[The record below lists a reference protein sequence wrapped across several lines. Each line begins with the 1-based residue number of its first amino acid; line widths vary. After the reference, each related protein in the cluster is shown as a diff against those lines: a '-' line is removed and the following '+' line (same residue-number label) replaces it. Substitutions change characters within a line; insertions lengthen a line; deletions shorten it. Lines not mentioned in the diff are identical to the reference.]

1 MTMEHQYPIYLS
13 DNEPLYSQPE
23 RITKELKPHQ
33 KAALC
38 KAIYME
44 QKPYITYN
52 VPNPEEIIKYH
63 NGSATFKGV
72 FQVHANTGI
81 IGDIVG
87 YGKTLIGLSIIA
99 DAHLSNIYT
108 NIHQTH
114 SYGSS
119 YYSGTMTVVKNRTF
133 NVPLE
138 TYIQT
143 TLVVV
148 PRGPVYMQW
157 KTTIENDTSL
167 KYLSIDSLHCIKK
180 SIPKTLPELKAY
192 LETFDLILIKNTTF
206 KVWLEYLQE
215 FNTELLGFARIMID
229 EAHDIIYKVPRMHFK
244 FIWLITSSYTQ
255 LNHYSYS
262 RNSISNHIDSLI
274 SNERMHYLL
283 VKSHKNFVV
292 KSFNIPEPIEH
303 YYLCRMTTSLSI
315 LTLFVNPAI
324 RDKINV
330 NDISGA
336 IRDLGGSQ
344 ETETSLVESVK
355 KDFEKD
361 IYNKEKEILFIQS
374 LDIEPEQK
382 EIRLRNAHNELN
394 RLSTRLNSLTERIMD
409 VSTKTC
415 PICFDALDNPLYLNC
430 THMLCG
436 RCLFQ
441 MVNSSL
447 QTRQSIIACPEC
459 RTPIDSNKIRAIVK
473 HQTNNENN
481 TPILLKK
488 EDQLIDILLK
498 KPHGRFL
505 LFSNLDSQFYKLCKL
520 LDEHGITHSEIKGST
535 QHMMNIL
542 KDFKDGKLRI
552 ILLNTHHAGCGIDIS
567 CATDVIIYHQMPNEK
582 TQAIGR
588 AQRIGRTEV
597 LTIHNLCYPHELQ
610 EN

>member
-1 MTMEHQYPIYLS
+1 MTMENQYPIFLS
-13 DNEPLYSQPE
+13 ENQPLYPQPE
-23 RITKELKPHQ
+23 CVLKELKPHQ

-38 KAIYME
+38 KAVHME
-44 QKPYITYN
+44 QKEFITYN
-52 VPNPEEIIKYH
+52 VPNPEEIIKFH
-63 NGSATFKGV
+63 NGAATFKGI
-72 FQVHANTGI
+72 FQVHANIGI

-99 DAHLSNIYT
+99 EAPVSQIYT
-108 NIHQTH
+108 NLYQTH

-138 TYIQT
+138 SFIQT

-157 KTTIENDTSL
+157 KTTIENDSSL
-167 KYLSIDSLHCIKK
+167 KYLAIDSLHNIKK
-180 SIPKTLPELKAY
+180 FIPKTLPELKNY
-192 LETFDLILIKNTTF
+192 LETFDLILIKNTTL
-206 KVWLEYLQE
+206 KVWIEYLQE
-215 FNTELLGFARIMID
+215 LNIKLHGFSRIMID
-229 EAHDIIYKVPRMHFK
+229 EAHDIIYKIPRMHFK
-244 FIWLITSSYTQ
+244 FLWLITSSYNQ

-262 RNSISNHIDSLI
+262 KNSIFNHTDLLI
-274 SNERMHYLL
+274 SHERIHYLL
-283 VKSHKNFVV
+283 IKSERNFVV
-292 KSFNIPEPIEH
+292 KSFNIPEPIEN
-303 YYLCRMTTSLSI
+303 YYLCRMTSTLSI
-315 LTLFVNPAI
+315 LTMFVNPAI

-344 ETETSLVESVK
+344 ETEESLVESVK
-355 KDFEKD
+355 KEFSKD
-361 IYNKEKEILFIQS
+361 IYNKEKEIQYIES
-374 LDIEPEQK
+374 LDIEAEQK
-382 EIRLRNAHNELN
+382 ESRLRNANNDLN
-394 RLSTRLNSLTERIMD
+394 RLKTRLNSLTERIQD
-409 VSTKTC
+409 VSTRTC
-415 PICFDALDNPLYLNC
+415 PICFDVLDNPLYLNC

-441 MVNSSL
+441 MVNSTL
-447 QTRQSIIACPEC
+447 QTRYGIFSCPEC

-473 HQTNNENN
+473 HETTNENV
-481 TPILLKK
+481 PILLNK
-488 EDQLIDILLK
+488 EDQLINIILK

-520 LDEHGITHSEIKGST
+520 LDEHNITHSEIKGST

-542 KDFKDGKLRI
+542 KDFKEGKLKI

-567 CATDVIIYHQMPNEK
+567 CATDVIIYHQMPVEK
-582 TQAIGR
+582 SQAIGR